1 MLFSNWNWLL
11 ELVILLTDQS
21 VSESVIMTKGN
32 APRRGEDRPEGIVD
46 AAFAEF
52 AEKGYSETR
61 LQDVAARAGVS
72 KGLPYLYFKTK
83 EELFKAVLRRVV
95 KPFLD
100 RLFRSVESRDEP
112 LASFLRGS
120 FLSFAQS
127 FVASRRARVLR
138 LLIAEGP
145 KHPDL
150 TQFYAEEVIRP
161 ALASLRTLID
171 RAQQRGEIGN
181 ADIARFPQ
189 LIIAPV
195 MLSALWNQLFARH
208 LELDVNA
215 MLAMHVENVLLAME
229 VRPQTDLE
237 ASI

>member
-1 MLFSNWNWLL
+1 
-11 ELVILLTDQS
+11 
-21 VSESVIMTKGN
+21 MTEP
-32 APRRGEDRPEGIVD
+32 ATPRRKEDRPEGIVD

-52 AEKGYSETR
+52 AEKGYAETR

-120 FLSFAQS
+120 FLGFAQS

-161 ALASLRTLID
+161 ALASLRTLIE
-171 RAQQRGEIGN
+171 RAKERGEIGN
-181 ADIARFPQ
+181 ADVAKFPQ

-195 MLSALWNQLFARH
+195 MLSALWNQLFSRH
-208 LELDVNA
+208 LDLDVNA
-215 MLAMHVENVLLAME
+215 MLAMHVENVLRVMD
-229 VRPQTDLE
+229 VRPATELE
-237 ASI
+237 GPV